1 MRPYPCLLLLL
12 GICGAAQTEAVEIL
26 HWDRLPLAVPLVVGD
41 ERVVIVGHPLRVGFP
56 ESLEGRLRAQSAD
69 GAVYLLAK
77 APIETTELELQDL
90 RTGELILLDVTARA
104 SLPHEAPLEP
114 IRIID
119 DVGQNADDAAL
130 AGTGTPTT
138 SQPAKTQGMPAMPL
152 AVALTRYA
160 AQSLYAPLRT
170 LEPLPGVSAVPV
182 PSDLPLDT
190 LLPMLPVRATA
201 LAAWRL
207 SGEWVTAVKL
217 TNTSSRWISL
227 DPRLLQ
233 GDFAAAT
240 FQHPDLG
247 PAGQSTDTT
256 VLYLITHGSGIAE
269 SLLPHASRFDA
280 TLDLPKP
287 ATSAA
292 SGQAENRSP

>member
-1 MRPYPCLLLLL
+1 M
-12 GICGAAQTEAVEIL
+12 
-26 HWDRLPLAVPLVVGD
+26 
-41 ERVVIVGHPLRVGFP
+41 
-56 ESLEGRLRAQSAD
+56 
-69 GAVYLLAK
+69 
-77 APIETTELELQDL
+77 
-90 RTGELILLDVTARA
+90 
-104 SLPHEAPLEP
+104 
-114 IRIID
+114 
-119 DVGQNADDAAL
+119 GQNASDTAIAGPEAA
-130 AGTGTPTT
+130 GV
-138 SQPAKTQGMPAMPL
+138 SQPTEPQAIPATPI

-182 PSDLPLDT
+182 PSDLPLDA

-217 TNTSSRWISL
+217 TNTSSRSISL

-233 GDFAAAT
+233 GDFVAAT

-247 PAGQSTDTT
+247 PAGLSTDTT
-256 VLYLITHGSGIAE
+256 VVYLITRERGIAE

-292 SGQAENRSP
+292 SGQAENRNP